1 MGEKEEEVS
10 TLLYKVSN
18 KLLATEQLQK
28 SKQDLEYCQRRTREV
43 EEEVRVTNDGLLQ
56 VHGQDQV
63 KLQVCLNV
71 IDVTYNSAW
80 LIVVLF
86 TAE

>member
-1 MGEKEEEVS
+1 MISEV
-10 TLLYKVSN
+10 
-18 KLLATEQLQK
+18 E
-28 SKQDLEYCQRRTREV
+28 
-43 EEEVRVTNDGLLQ
+43 EEEVRVTDDGLLQ

-71 IDVTYNSAW
+71 VDITNNSAW

>member
-1 MGEKEEEVS
+1 MNSREVHLFMS
-10 TLLYKVSN
+10 GYTLFISYSES
-18 KLLATEQLQK
+18 EQSYQ
-28 SKQDLEYCQRRTREV
+28 SMISEV
-43 EEEVRVTNDGLLQ
+43 EEEVRVTDDGLLQ

-71 IDVTYNSAW
+71 VDITYYSAW

>member
-1 MGEKEEEVS
+1 MIS
-10 TLLYKVSN
+10 
-18 KLLATEQLQK
+18 
-28 SKQDLEYCQRRTREV
+28 EV
-43 EEEVRVTNDGLLQ
+43 EEEVRVTNDGLLH

-71 IDVTYNSAW
+71 VDITYNSAW
-80 LIVVLF
+80 LIIVLF